1 MKIGLVI
8 GALLILL
15 CTAVAGVALSGSS
28 RKAISFAEAKSNGEP
43 CEIYGAIVPSETRY
57 DLRASR
63 LSFVIQEVDEKGNTV
78 PGGERMPVLYTRIKP
93 QSFDDAKHVK
103 AMGVYDGTQFQAESL
118 LVKCPS
124 KYQGQDLDPATARKA
139 YSTGK

>member
-8 GALLILL
+8 GGLVILL

-28 RKAISFAEAKSNGEP
+28 RKAIGFEEARALREP
-43 CEIYGAIVPSETRY
+43 CEIYGEIVQGETRY

-63 LSFVIQEVDEKGNTV
+63 LTFVLQEVDKEGRPT
-78 PGGERMPVLYTRIKP
+78 GERMPVLYTRMKP
-93 QSFDDAKHVK
+93 ASFDDAQHVK
-103 AMGVYDGTQFQAESL
+103 AAGVYDGNIFQAESL

-124 KYQGQDLDPATARKA
+124 KYQGQDLNAAAARKA

>member
-8 GALLILL
+8 GALVIVL

-28 RKAISFAEAKSNGEP
+28 RKAIGFAEARTLGEA
-43 CEIYGAIVPSETRY
+43 CEVYGEVVKSETRY
-57 DLRASR
+57 DLRNSR
-63 LSFVIQEVDEKGNTV
+63 LTFVLKEAKT
-78 PGGERMPVLYTRIKP
+78 GELMPVAYTRVKP
-93 QSFDDAKHVK
+93 ASFDDASHVK
-103 AMGVYDGTQFQAESL
+103 AIGVYDGNQFQAESL

-124 KYQGQDLDPATARKA
+124 KYQGKDLDPAAAREA

>member
-8 GALLILL
+8 GGLVILL

-28 RKAISFAEAKSNGEP
+28 RKAISFKEARTLGEP
-43 CEIYGAIVPSETRY
+43 CEIYGEIVPSQTQY
-57 DLRASR
+57 DLRNSR
-63 LSFVIQEVDEKGNTV
+63 LTFVLQEVDKEGRPT
-78 PGGERMPVLYTRIKP
+78 GERIPVVYTRTKP
-93 QSFDDAKHVK
+93 ASFDEAKHVK
-103 AMGVYDGTQFQAESL
+103 AAGIFDGSRFQAESL

-124 KYQGQDLDPATARKA
+124 KYQGQDLNAAAAQKA

>member
-8 GALLILL
+8 GAVVIVL
-15 CTAVAGVALSGSS
+15 CTAIAGTALSGSS
-28 RKAISFAEAKSNGEP
+28 RKAIGFAEAKTLGEP
-43 CEIYGAIVPSETRY
+43 CEVYGAILPSETNY

-63 LSFVIQEVDEKGNTV
+63 LSFVIQEVDKEGK
-78 PGGERMPVLYTRIKP
+78 PRPDGERMPVVYTKIKP
-93 QSFDDAKHVK
+93 SSFDEAKHVK
-103 AMGVYDGTQFQAESL
+103 AIGVYDGNQFQAESL

-124 KYQGQDLDPATARKA
+124 KYNDGKLDVAAAKKA